1 VKPLLLTFDVEEFDL
16 PVEWGRRVT
25 LATQIDVTVGGLAKI
40 LPLLERH
47 HVRATFFATGVFAQA
62 RGDLLRALADAGHE
76 IAVHGLAH
84 QDDYGRMEAAI
95 AVDRLRA
102 ARTLIESTL
111 GRSVHGVRTPH
122 LRPCPAVR
130 LGAAGFVY
138 DASPH
143 PTWVPTR
150 YNGLGFP
157 RRPWREDGLLR
168 LPISVLPG
176 LRLPISF
183 VWYRAAGASLRRL
196 GCATATWGAPYLHLY
211 FHPWEAEA
219 IRAYGAPAWL
229 AVRCGE
235 PFLAALDALLGWAAL
250 RLRAATLREFVDG
263 YGTVQS
269 PAAAAQLIVPG
280 GSAGPGT
287 SASAEDGRCDARA
300 HAAPGGTSVERDRLC
315 R

>member
-1 VKPLLLTFDVEEFDL
+1 MKPLLLTFDVEEFDL
-16 PVEWGRRVT
+16 PVEWGRQLPIT
-25 LATQIDVTVGGLAKI
+25 TQIDVTIAGLARI
-40 LPLLERH
+40 LPILERH

-62 RGDLLRALADAGHE
+62 RGDLLGALAEAGHE

-84 QDDYGRMEAAI
+84 PDDYGRMDAAT

-102 ARTLIESTL
+102 ARALVESAV
-111 GRSVHGVRTPH
+111 GRSVRGVRTPH

-130 LGAAGFVY
+130 LRAAGFVY

-150 YNGLGFP
+150 YNGLGLP

-196 GCATATWGAPYLHLY
+196 GCATAAWGAPYLQLY

-219 IRAYGAPAWL
+219 IRAHGAPAWL

-235 PFLAALDALLGWAAL
+235 PFLAALDALLDWAAP
-250 RLRAATLREFVDG
+250 RLRAATLREFVDA

-269 PAAAAQLIVPG
+269 PPSAAEVIASGG
-280 GSAGPGT
+280 GSGPGAP
-287 SASAEDGRCDARA
+287 ASPRDGR
-300 HAAPGGTSVERDRLC
+300 
-315 R
+315 